1 MKDEGEVTDLL
12 NFEISRQGASV
23 TLRQTAYI
31 DKLTKEWF
39 PHGAPAHVQLISVP
53 HPEDI
58 RELVIHAT
66 GEGAP
71 PADPTLI
78 NKYRKL
84 VGALLYAATSTRPD
98 IAYATSMLCRAM
110 SKPTNEVMAAALR
123 VLAYLSR
130 HKHVGL
136 RYTPCARPLEGFAD
150 ADWAVRH
157 SQSGFVFQLGRTAV
171 SWGSKKQVSVA
182 LSTCEAEIMA
192 ASEAAKEAIQ
202 HTPPRALQRTR
213 TMRSQTDAALP
224 RL

>member
-12 NFEISRQGASV
+12 NIEISRQGASV

-110 SKPTNEVMAAALR
+110 SKPTNELMTAALR
-123 VLAYLSR
+123 VLAYLPR

-136 RYTPCARPLEGFAD
+136 RYTVHTMRTPTRGLRRCG
-150 ADWAVRH
+150 
-157 SQSGFVFQLGRTAV
+157 LGCE
-171 SWGSKKQVSVA
+171 A
-182 LSTCEAEIMA
+182 LSIWFRLPTWT
-192 ASEAAKEAIQ
+192 S
-202 HTPPRALQRTR
+202 
-213 TMRSQTDAALP
+213 RSILGFQKAGFGRVEHL
-224 RL
+224 